1 MSPLQRVR
9 NLNRKSLL
17 QIVIFILLFG
27 IAVGL
32 ISGLLSNII
41 DPANN
46 RYIQEVLQY
55 QNQALVL
62 YFVFVMVA
70 SVIVPIPT
78 LPIDLLLFGILDPVT
93 VVTIRVLG
101 GIAGG
106 SISYYLSYN
115 YGRPLL
121 KRLFSKKNYETVE
134 TLSDGFSWREFFIIT
149 MIPVINAELMAYVGG
164 LGKLGYRKTTFT
176 LFLGI
181 AYRVLFVAAITNW
194 R

>member
-1 MSPLQRVR
+1 MFSWQ
-9 NLNRKSLL
+9 NSSKLNRKNLF
-17 QIVIFILLFG
+17 QITLFILAFG
-27 IAVGL
+27 VVVAL
-32 ISGLLSNII
+32 ISNLLNNFI

-46 RYIQEVLQY
+46 RYIQELLQY
-55 QNQALVL
+55 RTQTMVL
-62 YFVFVMVA
+62 YFAFVMIA

-78 LPIDLLLFGILDPVT
+78 LPIDLLLFNFLDPAT

-101 GIAGG
+101 GLAGG
-106 SISYYLSYN
+106 SVGYYLSYN

-121 KRLFSKKNYETVE
+121 KRWLSRKNYETVE
-134 TLSDGFSWREFFIIT
+134 TLSDTFSWREFFIIT

-164 LGKLGYRKTTFT
+164 LGKLGYRKTAST

-181 AYRVLFVAAITNW
+181 AYRVVFVAAVTAV

>member
-1 MSPLQRVR
+1 MVSLEQARK
-9 NLNRKSLL
+9 LDRKSLL
-17 QIVIFILLFG
+17 QITLFILVFG
-27 IAVGL
+27 IVVGF
-32 ISGLLSNII
+32 LSSVLNNAI
-41 DPANN
+41 DPAHN
-46 RYIQEVLQY
+46 RYIQELLQY
-55 QNQALVL
+55 QTQTYIL

-78 LPIDLLLFGILDPVT
+78 LPIDLLLFSIFDPAT
-93 VVTIRVLG
+93 VVIIRVFG
-101 GIAGG
+101 GLAGG

-121 KRLFSKKNYETVE
+121 KRWLSKKNYEVVE
-134 TLSDGFSWREFFIIT
+134 TLSDSFSWREFFIIT

-164 LGKLGYRKTTFT
+164 LGKLGYRKTSST

-181 AYRVLFVAAITNW
+181 AYRVIFVAVVIAL